1 MKLSHVNYIVLL
13 IILVTG
19 IWTFAGAQNDKAMQ
33 MYIGVATA
41 ISYVIWGIIYHTLEG
56 DLHPK
61 VVIEYCL
68 VGMVAIVL
76 LLTILW
82 T

>member
-1 MKLSHVNYIVLL
+1 MKLTHVNFIVLF
-13 IILVTG
+13 IILLTG
-19 IWTFAGAQNDKAMQ
+19 IWTFWGAQNDKVMQ

-41 ISYVIWGIIYHTLEG
+41 ISYVLWGMIYHSLEG

-68 VGMVAIVL
+68 VGAIAIVL
-76 LLTILW
+76 MLTILW
-82 T
+82 I

>member
-1 MKLSHVNYIVLL
+1 MKMSHVNYIVLL

-19 IWTFAGAQNDKAMQ
+19 IWTFWGAANDKVMQ

-41 ISYVIWGIIYHTLEG
+41 ISYVIWGIIYHSLEG

-68 VGMVAIVL
+68 VGVIAIVL
-76 LLTILW
+76 MLTILW

>member
-19 IWTFAGAQNDKAMQ
+19 VWTFWGASNDKVMQ
-33 MYIGVATA
+33 LYIGVATA

-68 VGMVAIVL
+68 VGAIAIVL

>member
-1 MKLSHVNYIVLL
+1 MNLKHVNFIVLFL
-13 IILVTG
+13 ILASG
-19 IWTFAGAQNDKAMQ
+19 IWTFWGAQNDKVMQ
-33 MYIGVATA
+33 MYIGVATTIA
-41 ISYVIWGIIYHTLEG
+41 YIIWGMIYHGLEG

-68 VGMVAIVL
+68 VGAIAIVL

>member
-1 MKLSHVNYIVLL
+1 MKLSQVNLIVLV
-13 IILVTG
+13 IIL
-19 IWTFAGAQNDKAMQ
+19 FAGIFTFWGANGDKTMQ
-33 MYIGVATA
+33 MYIGIATA
-41 ISYVIWGIIYHTLEG
+41 ISYVLWGIIYHSLEG

-68 VGMVAIVL
+68 VGSIAIVL

>member
-1 MKLSHVNYIVLL
+1 MKLTHVNFIVLF
-13 IILVTG
+13 IILFSG
-19 IWTFAGAQNDKAMQ
+19 IWTFWGAQNDKVMQ

-41 ISYVIWGIIYHTLEG
+41 IAYVSWGMIYHSLEG

-61 VVIEYCL
+61 VVVEYCL
-68 VGMVAIVL
+68 VGAIAIVL

>member
-1 MKLSHVNYIVLL
+1 MKLSHVNFIVLC
-13 IILVTG
+13 IILATSVF
-19 IWTFAGAQNDKAMQ
+19 TFWGAQNDRTMQ
-33 MYIGVATA
+33 LFIGIATS
-41 ISYVIWGIIYHTLEG
+41 ITYVLWGIIYHSLEG

-68 VGMVAIVL
+68 VGCIAVVL

-82 T
+82 I